1 MGFRAANSEQTSSKE
16 GETNSL
22 VETFRIGKIARLAI
36 VGVAF
41 VVLVDLVARYLESI
55 GPAGTVDDVRKQRGG
70 STPKGQTRIEIGPSD
85 EAEQTGSTTEADG
98 SAAESERD
106 EAIDDEQTNVDLT
119 DEERPP
125 DEIDERAESDVQDE
139 PATPG
144 EMTIDEDVADELQE
158 QDDADEE

>member
-1 MGFRAANSEQTSSKE
+1 MDFRPADSDQTSSRE
-16 GETNSL
+16 GATNSL
-22 VETFRIGKIARLAI
+22 VGTFRIGQLARLAI

-41 VVLVDLVARYLESI
+41 VVLMDLVVRYLESI
-55 GPAGTVDDVRKQRGG
+55 GPAATVDDVRKQRGR
-70 STPKGQTRIEIGPSD
+70 STPKEQTRIEIGPSD
-85 EAEQTGSTTEADG
+85 ETARTDSTTEADG
-98 SAAESERD
+98 TDAESERD
-106 EAIDDEQTNVDLT
+106 EAVDDEQTNVDLT

-158 QDDADEE
+158 QDDAEEE

>member
-1 MGFRAANSEQTSSKE
+1 MGFRAANNDQASSRE
-16 GETNSL
+16 GATNSL
-22 VETFRIGKIARLAI
+22 IETFRIGKIARFAI

-55 GPAGTVDDVRKQRGG
+55 GPAGTVDDVRKQRGK
-70 STPKGQTRIEIGPSD
+70 STPKGQTRIEIGSTD
-85 EAEQTGSTTEADG
+85 EAKRTGSTTEADG
-98 SAAESERD
+98 SAAENKWD

-125 DEIDERAESDVQDE
+125 DKIDERADSDVQDE

-158 QDDADEE
+158 QEDDEE